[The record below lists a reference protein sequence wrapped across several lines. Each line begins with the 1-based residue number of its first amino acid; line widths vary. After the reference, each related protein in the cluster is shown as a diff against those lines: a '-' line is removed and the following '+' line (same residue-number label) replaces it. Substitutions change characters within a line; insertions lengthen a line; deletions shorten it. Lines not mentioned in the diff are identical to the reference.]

1 MLAMMNR
8 PANQSGADA
17 ELELRLRTLRI
28 LWGAL
33 LTTIGLY
40 ALITVFALP
49 SGDALEEGRDNPT
62 LLVAFAVIG
71 FMSVAASFILK
82 RHFYGHAVERG
93 EPAQFQIG
101 FIFALVFCEVSAL
114 LGLMGLFI
122 THNSYAYALL
132 ALGAVGIALH
142 FPRRDQLAAT
152 YRKGL

>member
-1 MLAMMNR
+1 MSAMMNR

-49 SGDALEEGRDNPT
+49 SRDALEEGRDNPT
-62 LLVAFAVIG
+62 LLMAFAVMS
-71 FMSVAASFILK
+71 FMSVAASFVLK

-101 FIFALVFCEVSAL
+101 FIFALAFCEVSAL

-122 THNSYAYALL
+122 THNSYAYALFVL
-132 ALGAVGIALH
+132 GALGQLLH
-142 FPRRDQLAAT
+142 FPRRDQVAAT
-152 YRKGL
+152 YRKRM